1 MGKKSKFVLFLLI
14 LEFVLFSFSL
24 LIYLLDTTSLKY
36 QTTFIISSCLFAILL
51 LCFIYIF
58 IIEKRTLVDFDFLD
72 YSIKLVN
79 RDHYLF
85 LRELLEEK
93 EMDNSNEEAE
103 LLKKYEEIAIEYERK
118 GRFYLVFSCNNP
130 IALIE
135 VNRDFKNKTISF
147 NDVCLK
153 VENVEKIHE
162 EIANKNKMVIS
173 K

>member
-36 QTTFIISSCLFAILL
+36 QTTFIISSCLFVILL

-93 EMDNSNEEAE
+93 GYM
-103 LLKKYEEIAIEYERK
+103 K
-118 GRFYLVFSCNNP
+118 
-130 IALIE
+130 
-135 VNRDFKNKTISF
+135 
-147 NDVCLK
+147 
-153 VENVEKIHE
+153 EKEDSI
-162 EIANKNKMVIS
+162 
-173 K
+173 